1 VGSLA
6 EVIQAFETARS
17 VVLTSQSPLDG
28 DSVGCEVALLAAA
41 PALMPEARVT
51 ALNESLPS
59 AQYAFLS
66 GVEKLGVL
74 GPDEEAPRADLLV
87 VLDCGDLRRF
97 AYLPQRFPDARVM
110 NIDHHASN
118 SGFGHIAW
126 VAPDRAS
133 TAEQIYEILRTAGV
147 PLSRDTARALYAAMV
162 FDTGRFAYS
171 NTRPE
176 THRYA
181 ADLLD
186 LGVRPEATFRALY
199 RNRSPAALK
208 MMGFAIETL
217 QLAADGA
224 LAWIQI
230 CQADME
236 RAGAEPEDLEE
247 LVNLPMTL
255 ANVEVS
261 MLFREIPG
269 DRIKVSL
276 RSDRWFDV
284 ADFAG
289 HFGGGGHVRAAG
301 LTLSAP
307 LDSAVQSVTQRMIQ
321 ALQDGKP

>member
-1 VGSLA
+1 MGSPA
-6 EVIQAFETARS
+6 EVIEALEAARS

-41 PALMPEARVT
+41 PELMPGARVT
-51 ALNESLPS
+51 ALNESPPS
-59 AQYAFLS
+59 AQYAFLP

-87 VLDCGDLRRF
+87 VLDCGDLGRF
-97 AYLPQRFPDARVM
+97 SYLPQRFPDARIV

-118 SGFGHIAW
+118 SGFGQVAW

-133 TAEQIYEILRTAGV
+133 TAEQVYEILRAASV
-147 PLSRDTARALYAAMV
+147 PLSLNMATALYAAMV

-171 NTRPE
+171 NTRPQ

-181 ADLLD
+181 AHLLD
-186 LGVRPEATFRALY
+186 QGVRPEATFRALY
-199 RNRSPAALK
+199 RSRTPAALK
-208 MMGFAIETL
+208 MMGFAIENL
-217 QLAADGA
+217 NLAVNGA
-224 LAWIQI
+224 LAWVQVRLS
-230 CQADME
+230 DLE
-236 RAGAEPEDLEE
+236 RAGAESGDLEE

-255 ANVEVS
+255 ASVEVS
-261 MLFREIPG
+261 LLFREIPG
-269 DRIKVSL
+269 DRVKVSL

-284 ADFAG
+284 AAFAG

-307 LDSAVQSVTQRMIQ
+307 LDQAVETVTQRMIQ
-321 ALQDGKP
+321 ALDGGKP